1 MNADK
6 IKEAVE
12 TVVER
17 YKTADP
23 FSIAD
28 KLNIDVEWTSLLG
41 AKPFAKTNYDGDQPI
56 VMMNERIRYLPSRY
70 YTMAHEVGHVILH
83 EGLSGYYTGV
93 RFGHSKLEHESDVF
107 AAALLGVLYIE
118 ENDRYPE
125 TLNELVS
132 SYGIP
137 EE

>member
-1 MNADK
+1 MNNDK

-12 TVVER
+12 TIVDR

-23 FSIAD
+23 FIIAD

-70 YTMAHEVGHVILH
+70 YTLAHEIGHVILH
-83 EGLSGYYTGV
+83 EGLAGYYTGV
-93 RFGHSKLEHESDVF
+93 RFGHSKLEHEADVF
-107 AAALLGVLYIE
+107 AAALLGVLYIK
-118 ENDRYPE
+118 ENDRYPD
-125 TLNELVS
+125 TLNDLVY
-132 SYGIP
+132 SYGLP

>member
-1 MNADK
+1 MNTDK

-23 FSIAD
+23 FVIAD
-28 KLNIDVEWTSLLG
+28 KLNIDVEWTPLFG
-41 AKPFAKTNYDGDQPI
+41 KRPFAKTTYDDDEPV
-56 VMMNERIRYLPSRY
+56 VMMNERIKYLPSRY
-70 YTMAHEVGHVILH
+70 YTGI
-83 EGLSGYYTGV
+83 